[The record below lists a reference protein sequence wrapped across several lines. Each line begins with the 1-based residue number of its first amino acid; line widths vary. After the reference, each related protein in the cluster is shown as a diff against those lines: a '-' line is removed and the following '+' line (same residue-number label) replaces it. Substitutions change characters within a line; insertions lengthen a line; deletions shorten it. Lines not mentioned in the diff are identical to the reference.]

1 MVEKINNQID
11 TPKISLEQAKELF
24 SKLFENNKNREVV
37 AELFKWIPW
46 MVREQEVQD
55 VIKIA
60 KWWVEDLKNT
70 V

>member
-1 MVEKINNQID
+1 MTEKINNQID

-24 SKLFENNKNREVV
+24 SKLFERNENREVV

-46 MVREQEVQD
+46 MIREQEVQS
-55 VIKIA
+55 VIGIA
-60 KWWVEDLKNT
+60 RWWIEDLKNT